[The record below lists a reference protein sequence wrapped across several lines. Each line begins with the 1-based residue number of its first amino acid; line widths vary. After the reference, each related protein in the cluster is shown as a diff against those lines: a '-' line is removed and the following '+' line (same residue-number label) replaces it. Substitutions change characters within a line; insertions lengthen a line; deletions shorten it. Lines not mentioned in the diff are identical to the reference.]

1 MGIKNFYKFI
11 QKYSPNS
18 IMNKSLGEY
27 YGKCL
32 GIDANLLLYKLLA
45 KNIGF
50 LYYKYKDNITIET
63 LKILE
68 ENYEMF
74 YIRLADLISFAYSKY
89 NIKLIF
95 IFDGKTPD
103 IKKSTV
109 SSRKIDREIA
119 INNLDNFN
127 EEIKEILDI
136 SDNNVDIN
144 FDSDEIIDDINN
156 ENNIITNDNLI
167 NLTKEEL
174 IKRKKNLL
182 LKSLHLTSKLIKSVK
197 EFLQIC
203 GIPYIDAPYES
214 DSQLAW
220 LSKNNFIDGIIT
232 NDYDIL
238 TFGGKTMILDFW
250 NCTKKNLNEKIIK
263 EINLKKFLKS
273 INMKYENFVELCIL
287 MGSDYSEKPKY
298 TFEYIYEVLT
308 NNDGFKKNADKFQE
322 LPTNFDLDKIADYFK
337 DPQCTNYTKENFD
350 QFINSF
356 TFNPDKI
363 KIFLLDK
370 RKIIITEKYIKK
382 FLNNIIKYHNL
393 TKIKKK

>member
-1 MGIKNFYKFI
+1 M
-11 QKYSPNS
+11 
-18 IMNKSLGEY
+18 
-27 YGKCL
+27 
-32 GIDANLLLYKLLA
+32 
-45 KNIGF
+45 
-50 LYYKYKDNITIET
+50 
-63 LKILE
+63 
-68 ENYEMF
+68 
-74 YIRLADLISFAYSKY
+74 
-89 NIKLIF
+89 
-95 IFDGKTPD
+95 
-103 IKKSTV
+103 
-109 SSRKIDREIA
+109 
-119 INNLDNFN
+119 
-127 EEIKEILDI
+127 
-136 SDNNVDIN
+136 
-144 FDSDEIIDDINN
+144 
-156 ENNIITNDNLI
+156 
-167 NLTKEEL
+167 
-174 IKRKKNLL
+174 
-182 LKSLHLTSKLIKSVK
+182 IKSVK

-350 QFINSF
+350 QFIN
-356 TFNPDKI
+356 
-363 KIFLLDK
+363 
-370 RKIIITEKYIKK
+370 
-382 FLNNIIKYHNL
+382 
-393 TKIKKK
+393 